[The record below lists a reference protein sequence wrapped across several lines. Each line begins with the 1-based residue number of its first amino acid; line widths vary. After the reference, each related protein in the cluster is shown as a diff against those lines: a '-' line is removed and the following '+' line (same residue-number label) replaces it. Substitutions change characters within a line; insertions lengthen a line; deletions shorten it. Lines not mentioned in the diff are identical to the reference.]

1 MAYRNPENQ
10 KECAR
15 KHYYSN
21 RGYYLEKAKRRKE
34 QVRDFIRQAKNK
46 PCADCNQMYPY
57 YVMQFDHV
65 RGDKRLNIGNVSSRG
80 LSMSKLVKEIGKCD
94 VVCANCH
101 AIRTHQRE
109 KVTKFPKEK
118 IINKQMDLL

>member
-1 MAYRNPENQ
+1 MAYSNLENQ
-10 KECAR
+10 RTYVR
-15 KHYYSN
+15 KHYQNN

-46 PCADCNQMYPY
+46 PCADCNQIYPY

-80 LSMSKLVKEIGKCD
+80 LSMSKLIKEINKCD

-109 KVTKFPKEK
+109 KVTKSPKEK
-118 IINKQMDLL
+118 TADKQMSLL